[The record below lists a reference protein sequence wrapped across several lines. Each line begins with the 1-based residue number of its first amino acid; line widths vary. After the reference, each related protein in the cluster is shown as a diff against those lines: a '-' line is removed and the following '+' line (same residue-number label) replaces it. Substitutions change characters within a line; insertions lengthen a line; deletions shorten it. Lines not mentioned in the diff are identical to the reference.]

1 MEENN
6 NLETPPVSVV
16 TNPPPVNPIKPASK
30 FSIKAIASII
40 IFLLLAGG
48 AAAGYIY
55 REPIMSM
62 VAKPTPTPV
71 IIQASPTPT
80 PDPTADWKTYEGD
93 GFSFKY
99 SPEWSYTSKTGYLF
113 FFKKIREPQPTGSFE
128 NLPVDTVVYLQVN
141 NRAQGETLENW
152 AQNEALRRGN
162 PEFTPVVKQI
172 KAAGIDAIET
182 DFPSRHGARLTVF
195 IKNDTV
201 FAINLEY
208 ATPEDETAQ
217 KEFKSQILST
227 LKFTDSQT
235 VDTSNWKTYKG
246 EMFSFKFPENY
257 PLTKN
262 VDGPAPG
269 TIDILNHNITWRIQ
283 QADQNSKCRGDG
295 CRYSKGSSQIKL
307 GQNSANKVVGL
318 IGEIGGNIAENY
330 IDYEI
335 AVPNSEDLIIFR
347 IKELPSDKTYQ
358 ELLSLYPPGREL
370 KEIPITE
377 TDTLE
382 QILST
387 FKFTK

>member
-1 MEENN
+1 MEDNN
-6 NLETPPVSVV
+6 NLETPPVTVV
-16 TNPPPVNPIKPASK
+16 TNPPPINPIKPASK
-30 FSIKAIASII
+30 FSVKAIIGTI

-48 AAAGYIY
+48 AAAGYVY

-71 IIQASPTPT
+71 VIQTTPTPT
-80 PDPTADWKTYEGD
+80 PDPTSDWKTYEGD

-113 FFKKIREPQPTGSFE
+113 FVKKIREPQPTGSFE

-141 NRAQGETLENW
+141 KKAQGETLENW
-152 AQNEALRRGN
+152 AQNEAIRRGN
-162 PEFTPVVKQI
+162 PEFIPVVKQI

-182 DFPSRHGARLTVF
+182 DFPSRLGARFTVF

-217 KEFKSQILST
+217 KEFKNQILST
-227 LKFTDSQT
+227 FKFTDLGSEIAG
-235 VDTSNWKTYKG
+235 WKTYKG
-246 EMFSFKFPENY
+246 DGFSFKYPGNY
-257 PLTKN
+257 PFTKN

-269 TIDILNHNITWRIQ
+269 TTDILNHNITWKIQ
-283 QADQNSKCRGDG
+283 RADQNSKCRGDG

-335 AVPNSEDLIIFR
+335 TVPNSENLVIFR

-358 ELLSLYPPGREL
+358 ELLSLYPPGRKL
-370 KEIPITE
+370 KEIPTTE
-377 TDTLE
+377 TETLE

-387 FKFTK
+387 FKFTE